1 MDRFAALTAFVAIL
15 DRRGFAPASRH
26 LGLTPSAVTRQM
38 AALEDRLGVRL
49 LARTTRSVT
58 LTDAGAR
65 FLERARRILAELRE
79 AEDSAQSE
87 RARPA
92 GRLILTAP
100 AVFGRL
106 HVAPLVAEFLARHAE
121 VSVRLLLSDRTISLV
136 EEGVDLAIR
145 IGHLPES
152 GLVARRLG
160 ETRRVVVAAP
170 AYLDRHGIPA
180 QPGELARHATIGF
193 TGLAEA
199 PEWRFAGDEQVAVQ
213 PRLTTNS
220 ADAAIWAAEQG
231 QGLTQVPGYQVREAV
246 AAGRLRVVLAEHEPP
261 ALPIHA
267 VHPASRLLSA
277 AVRAF
282 IDLVVAGADWH
293 FAKPEATAAPLAR
306 PGP

>member
-1 MDRFAALTAFVAIL
+1 MDRFDALTAFVTIV
-15 DRRGFAPASRH
+15 DRHGFAPAARH
-26 LGLTPSAVTRQM
+26 LGLAPSAVTRQV

-49 LARTTRSVT
+49 LTRTTRSVT

-87 RARPA
+87 RGRPA
-92 GRLILTAP
+92 GRLTLTAP

-106 HVAPLVAEFLARHAE
+106 HVAPLVADFLAQHEE
-121 VSVRLLLSDRTISLV
+121 VSVRLLLNDRMINLV

-145 IGHLPES
+145 IGPLPDS
-152 GLVARRLG
+152 GLVAKRLG

-170 AYLDRHGIPA
+170 AYLDRHGTPA
-180 QPGELARHATIGF
+180 HPGDLQRHATIGF

-199 PEWRFAGDEQVAVQ
+199 PEWRFAGDHRVAVQ

-231 QGLTQVPGYQVREAV
+231 QGLTQVLGYQVKDAV
-246 AAGRLRVVLAEHEPP
+246 AAGRLRVVLAAQEPP

-277 AVRAF
+277 ALRAF
-282 IDLVVAGADWH
+282 IDLAVARADWH
-293 FAKPEATAAPLAR
+293 FAKAQSDQAESA
-306 PGP
+306 

>member
-1 MDRFAALTAFVAIL
+1 MDRFAALTAFVTIV
-15 DRRGFAPASRH
+15 DRHGFAPAARH
-26 LGLTPSAVTRQM
+26 LGLTPSAITRQV

-49 LARTTRSVT
+49 LTRTTRSVT

-87 RARPA
+87 RARPT
-92 GRLILTAP
+92 GRLTITAP

-106 HVAPLVAEFLARHAE
+106 HVAPLVAAFLAEHE
-121 VSVRLLLSDRTISLV
+121 QVSARLLLSDRTVNLV

-152 GLVARRLG
+152 GLVAKRLG
-160 ETRRVVVAAP
+160 ETRRVIVAAP
-170 AYLDRHGIPA
+170 AYLDRAGTPA
-180 QPGELARHATIGF
+180 HPRDLAAHETIGF
-193 TGLAEA
+193 TALAEA
-199 PEWRFAGDEQVAVQ
+199 PEWRFAGDLRVAVQ
-213 PRLTTNS
+213 PRLATNS

-231 QGLTQVPGYQVREAV
+231 QGLTLVLGYQVKAAI

-282 IDLVVAGADWH
+282 IDLAVARADWH
-293 FAKPEATAAPLAR
+293 FATAG